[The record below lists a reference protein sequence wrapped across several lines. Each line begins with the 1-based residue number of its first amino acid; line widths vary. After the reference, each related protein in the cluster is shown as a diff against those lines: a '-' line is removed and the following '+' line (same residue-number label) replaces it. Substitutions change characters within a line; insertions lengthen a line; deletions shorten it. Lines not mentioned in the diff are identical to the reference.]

1 MTVKQIQCLLAYL
14 GYYVGNV
21 DGIYGQMT
29 ATSVR
34 AFQKDYTAL
43 EVDGVAGIA
52 TQKALKHAV
61 AHGMPP
67 KKSEPKPVP
76 GRDETFWDGIKHFKR
91 DEMKCR
97 CGGKYCNGFPAE
109 PSEKLM
115 KLADRVREHFNAP
128 AIVSSGVRCEKHNA
142 NVGGVAN
149 SRHKLGTA
157 MDFCIKDMP
166 SSIVLAYVQAQSE
179 TNYAYAIDGSYVHMD
194 VVE

>member
-52 TQKALKHAV
+52 TQKALKHSV

-67 KKSEPKPVP
+67 KKSDPKPVP
-76 GRDETFWDGIKHFKR
+76 GRDENFWDGIKHFKR
-91 DEMKCR
+91 EEMRCR
-97 CGGKYCNGFPAE
+97 CGGKYCDGFPVE
-109 PSEKLM
+109 PEEKLM
-115 KLADRVREHFNAP
+115 IMAEKVREHFNSP
-128 AIVSSGVRCEKHNA
+128 AVVTSGVRCEKHNV

-149 SRHKLGTA
+149 SRHKYGKAIDFFVNGKTA
-157 MDFCIKDMP
+157 KD
-166 SSIVLAYVQAQSE
+166 VLSYVLQ
-179 TNYAYAIDGSYVHMD
+179 NDGIRYAYAIDENCIHMD
-194 VVE
+194 IE

>member
-52 TQKALKHAV
+52 AQKALKHAV

-76 GRDETFWDGIKHFKR
+76 GRDEDFWAGIKHFKR

-128 AIVSSGVRCEKHNA
+128 AIVSSGVRCEKHNTK
-142 NVGGVAN
+142 VGGVAN

-166 SSIVLAYVQAQSE
+166 SSIVLAYVQKQSD
-179 TNYAYAIDGSYVHMD
+179 THYAYAIDGSYVHMD

>member
-76 GRDETFWDGIKHFKR
+76 GRDENFWDGIKHFKR

-166 SSIVLAYVQAQSE
+166 SSIVLAYVQAQAE
-179 TNYAYAIDGSYVHMD
+179 THYAYAIDGSYVHMD